1 MALIKC
7 PDCGRDISDAAP
19 VCLGCGRPIAA
30 QGGVLPVAQPPEKKK
45 SSPLAIGCL
54 AVLVAF
60 VALWV
65 IGKIMSGGSSDRSVG
80 TSLLTGSK
88 ETQAPTGPMLELIK
102 SHWYTE
108 YGYAIYEGQVK
119 NISSQPLKNVEAV
132 ATFYDSNGQ
141 FITSSDALI
150 DYNPILPGQIS
161 PFKVMKTENPAMKK
175 ASVEFKYLS
184 GGSILYRDAEV
195 TKPNKKK

>member
-1 MALIKC
+1 VVPPPAQ
-7 PDCGRDISDAAP
+7 AP
-19 VCLGCGRPIAA
+19 V
-30 QGGVLPVAQPPEKKK
+30 KKK

-54 AVLVAF
+54 VVLIAF
-60 VALWV
+60 IGLWV
-65 IGKIMSGGSSDRSVG
+65 IGKIMSSGSSYSNS
-80 TSLLTGSK
+80 TSSLSASR
-88 ETQAPTGPMLELIK
+88 EEAPAPRGPMLELVK

-108 YGYAIYEGQVK
+108 YDYAIYEGQVK

-150 DYNPILPGQIS
+150 DFNPILPGQIS

-175 ASVEFKYLS
+175 ASIEFKDFS
-184 GGSILYRDAEV
+184 GGKIEHRDAES